1 MDTSP
6 PFPARPT
13 LLGFE
18 QLSPG
23 CCKLQMCL
31 TYCLETPRA
40 NTAHNYYSALT
51 HTHTH
56 TSTDYADQA
65 LRNEIKQNGNLNLPF
80 NILPR
85 AR

>member
-6 PFPARPT
+6 PFPVRPT

-31 TYCLETPRA
+31 TYCLETLCA
-40 NTAHNYYSALT
+40 NAAHNYYSALT
-51 HTHTH
+51 QTHTR
-56 TSTDYADQA
+56 TGYADQA

-80 NILPR
+80 NILPC